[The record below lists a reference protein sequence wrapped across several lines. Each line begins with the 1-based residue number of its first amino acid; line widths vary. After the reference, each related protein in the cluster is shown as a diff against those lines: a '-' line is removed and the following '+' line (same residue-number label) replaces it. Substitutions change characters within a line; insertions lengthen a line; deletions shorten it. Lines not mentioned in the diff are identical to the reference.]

1 MNTIID
7 EFEDWK
13 QSNLI
18 EKSCVSKIEAEA
30 QLRSVRIQ
38 VRVCEAKMTCWRTE
52 ATDNAVHEVCVD
64 DLAAALALQQIE
76 DRGGETLLKKRE
88 HVLSPGDEREL
99 RTTHITGD

>member
-1 MNTIID
+1 MHLQNRSRGATEQLERASTNT
-7 EFEDWK
+7 
-13 QSNLI
+13 S
-18 EKSCVSKIEAEA
+18 KSVS
-30 QLRSVRIQ
+30 SGV
-38 VRVCEAKMTCWRTE
+38 TCWRTE
-52 ATDNAVHEVCVD
+52 ATDDAVHEVCVD